1 MMATLTRFD
10 AAKYAALTTP
20 DPSKVSDDPD
30 DVTGMI
36 GLADLPK
43 LLRDQ
48 YSPVACHKWRSRGSD
63 EGGYG
68 PVGTPAP
75 DKIVSRGG
83 AAAQPYWYP
92 SRPRPPERLTLETPS
107 PALAPASVAAEGPP
121 VGRGRLRA
129 PGEPPHH
136 EGFGYSARRW

>member
-1 MMATLTRFD
+1 MMATATRFD
-10 AAKYAALTTP
+10 PAKYAAMTTP
-20 DPSKVSDDPD
+20 DPSKISDDPN

-75 DKIVSRGG
+75 DKVVSRGG

-92 SRPRPPERLTLETPS
+92 WTLERWFGQTGRRNIITRKAQQPRR
-107 PALAPASVAAEGPP
+107 P
-121 VGRGRLRA
+121 GRGR
-129 PGEPPHH
+129 PGV
-136 EGFGYSARRW
+136 

>member
-30 DVTGMI
+30 DVTDMI

-43 LLRDQ
+43 VLRDQ

-92 SRPRPPERLTLETPS
+92 WTLELWFGQTGRRNLITRKAQQPRR
-107 PALAPASVAAEGPP
+107 P
-121 VGRGRLRA
+121 GRGR
-129 PGEPPHH
+129 P
-136 EGFGYSARRW
+136 SV